1 MAEVIDFSKHREY
14 SKAQKDEVRKLKNHV
29 DSIYKDYYNLTDND
43 KVLKKQFDKIYLK
56 IMNNNWINEKDLD
69 KFLKDIQYFLDNLV
83 MFDENLY
90 DMYPIIIYTVLV
102 DTLKLKYLD
111 LDIEVKDAIMRSI
124 YNSGIGYSFYKKV
137 GQIIL
142 NEEVISRIEK
152 LIKKDINNFQV
163 LEALLVDQ
171 DYLADKNRDISDA
184 VMLLDAYN
192 KDDEIEDERLIS
204 QEEFTLD
211 DIYDACLEQVNLLL
225 EFSDAFFTEKD
236 KNRLNKIHLL
246 KTAGSFLQTEFINFV
261 KIINNS
267 NNINLIDKVRKIIE
281 LIDIFIVSDDKVIK
295 VDFRRK

>member
-14 SKAQKDEVRKLKNHV
+14 SKAQKDEVRKLKNYV
-29 DSIYKDYYNLTDND
+29 DRIYKDYYNLTDND